1 MKTRWR
7 IYKLH
12 DCSWAGPG
20 TGPVKWWSSSVL
32 NTFTTVW
39 PCGGFKYLQLIHF
52 KIHILFPNKILML
65 LFLNIVSLY
74 ISLSLCLSL
83 GPSLCLSL
91 VVHISSCVCLM
102 YKDKQTFTFY
112 HTDEQFSY
120 VRHSNSTIYEYFW
133 PNVPHL
139 RTTQV
144 RLLPTGSIINLCWE
158 DIRRKPNPK
167 SNTPSLTKCHSTT
180 CWTSHN
186 LEGNIFHTAIVSL
199 TKQQL
204 HIGSKPQNSHMK

>member
-1 MKTRWR
+1 MSMFLDSGKKKPSRWKHGGEYTNSMIVHELDQELDQWNGDR
-7 IYKLH
+7 LAFWIHLPL
-12 DCSWAGPG
+12 C
-20 TGPVKWWSSSVL
+20 GPVVVSNIFNW
-32 NTFTTVW
+32 FTSKYI
-39 PCGGFKYLQLIHF
+39 FYFQLKYLCF
-52 KIHILFPNKILML
+52 
-65 LFLNIVSLY
+65 
-74 ISLSLCLSL
+74 CLSL

-120 VRHSNSTIYEYFW
+120 VRHSTIYEYFW

-139 RTTQV
+139 RTIQV